1 MSGPLSSR
9 LSTRQKGV
17 TLLEVLVGFV
27 IFCSSLVAVLDY
39 VSGHIYHY
47 QLSVAN
53 MLKVQLV
60 YDWSVARHTGAAQ
73 LPPRAA
79 GTEDFDMTVAESVV
93 ESFPQPGNQEIEIA
107 LNRYS
112 YEVRDTNNTL
122 SWTVI
127 EFN

>member
-1 MSGPLSSR
+1 MISP

-39 VSGHIYHY
+39 VSGQIYHY
-47 QLSVAN
+47 QLSGAN
-53 MLKVQLV
+53 LQKVQLA
-60 YDWSVARHTGAAQ
+60 YDWSVARQTGAAQ
-73 LPPRAA
+73 RPPRSA
-79 GTEDFDMTVAESVV
+79 GAENFDMTVTESIL
-93 ESFPQPGNQEIEIA
+93 ESFPQPGNPEVEIA

-112 YEVRDTNNTL
+112 YEVRDTNNAL

-127 EFN
+127 GFN